1 MAMSTFPHLRN
12 TPLLA
17 GSLVLC
23 IAAMLSACG
32 GSNGEQA
39 ASEGTQGSSV
49 TAATAAS
56 MSATEPAAIAT
67 ATTTLEIETD
77 NLPESVAAQIVK
89 PLFHSAPALLQEP
102 DNTDAANSSASG
114 LRSPTQYQ
122 LAADMAAAPTAGL
135 TVEDLQNPDKVRELA
150 AQAMAAEFKP
160 MAGSGV
166 IATYTPAQVR
176 AAYRLPLLP
185 PSGAALS
192 ATQAAELGAG
202 QTIYIV
208 AAYHDPNIVAEL
220 AAFNA
225 KFGLPTCT
233 TRSIAVTASLPLAPA
248 SKTACELSVVYN
260 TAAGGMTAAA
270 PPYEAGW
277 ATEIALDVQW
287 AHATAPLAR
296 IVLIEAADPSL
307 NSLLGSIKLANA
319 MGPGVVSMSFGTNEG
334 NWTSSVDAAFSGVN
348 MTYLAATGDWGSQV
362 MWPSVSSKV
371 VAVGGTT
378 LNSVGNGTRSEVGWT
393 LTGGGI
399 SAYTA
404 TPSYQASNVPGLGSV
419 ARRAVA
425 DVAFNADPKSGQY
438 VAVINAGASAAS
450 WVSAGGTSL
459 STPQWAGL
467 VAIANAVRATTGKP
481 PVGALHTALYGQIAT
496 VPGTYASVFSDITAS
511 SNGTCSLCTAKAGYD
526 ALTGLGTPNVTSL
539 LTALTGAAA
548 NQAPIVTSASIT
560 GKVATPLSFT
570 VSVASSNPVTYA
582 LSGAPSGMAIS
593 TAGVVTWAN
602 PVIGNYPV
610 TVTAKDSK
618 TQLSGQGIYTVSI
631 AQMPAPVVTAAAI
644 TGSVGKA
651 LSFTPRVTASNPVT
665 LSMSGAPAGMALSAT
680 GVVTW
685 STPVA
690 GTYKVTVLAK
700 DTKTG
705 LSGQGVF
712 TVAIAAPLPPSV
724 SAATVNGR
732 PGTALSFI
740 ASAMAPNPVSWS
752 LSGAPAGMTISA
764 NGTVSWPA
772 PVVGTYSVTVIA
784 KDTRTGLSGQGLYT
798 VKIAVAGPVITFSP
812 ITGVAGKAVSGTIG
826 ISDATS
832 PSVRLSISGVPLG
845 MTFALSGSN
854 IIMNW
859 ANPVAGSY
867 NLKLYAIDSAGLTA
881 QVTIPVT
888 IAAK

>member
-1 MAMSTFPHLRN
+1 M
-12 TPLLA
+12 
-17 GSLVLC
+17 
-23 IAAMLSACG
+23 
-32 GSNGEQA
+32 
-39 ASEGTQGSSV
+39 
-49 TAATAAS
+49 
-56 MSATEPAAIAT
+56 
-67 ATTTLEIETD
+67 
-77 NLPESVAAQIVK
+77 
-89 PLFHSAPALLQEP
+89 
-102 DNTDAANSSASG
+102 
-114 LRSPTQYQ
+114 
-122 LAADMAAAPTAGL
+122 
-135 TVEDLQNPDKVRELA
+135 
-150 AQAMAAEFKP
+150 
-160 MAGSGV
+160 
-166 IATYTPAQVR
+166 
-176 AAYRLPLLP
+176 
-185 PSGAALS
+185 
-192 ATQAAELGAG
+192 
-202 QTIYIV
+202 
-208 AAYHDPNIVAEL
+208 
-220 AAFNA
+220 
-225 KFGLPTCT
+225 
-233 TRSIAVTASLPLAPA
+233 
-248 SKTACELSVVYN
+248 VYN

-296 IVLIEAADPSL
+296 IVLIEAADASL

-362 MWPSVSSKV
+362 IWPSVSSKV
-371 VAVGGTT
+371 VAVGGAT
-378 LNSVGNGTRSEVGWT
+378 LSSVGNGTRSEVGWT

-450 WVSAGGTSL
+450 WVG
-459 STPQWAGL
+459 
-467 VAIANAVRATTGKP
+467 
-481 PVGALHTALYGQIAT
+481 
-496 VPGTYASVFSDITAS
+496 

-539 LTALTGAAA
+539 LTALTGSAA
-548 NQAPIVTSASIT
+548 NQAPIVTTASIS

-570 VSVASSNPVTYA
+570 VSVSSTNPVTYA

-602 PVIGNYPV
+602 PVIGTYPV

-631 AQMPAPVVTAAAI
+631 AQVPAPVVTAAAI

-685 STPVA
+685 ST
-690 GTYKVTVLAK
+690 
-700 DTKTG
+700 
-705 LSGQGVF
+705 S
-712 TVAIAAPLPPSV
+712 
-724 SAATVNGR
+724 
-732 PGTALSFI
+732 
-740 ASAMAPNPVSWS
+740 
-752 LSGAPAGMTISA
+752 
-764 NGTVSWPA
+764 
-772 PVVGTYSVTVIA
+772 
-784 KDTRTGLSGQGLYT
+784 
-798 VKIAVAGPVITFSP
+798 

-854 IIMNW
+854 IIMKW
-859 ANPVAGSY
+859 ANPVTGSY
-867 NLKLYAIDSAGLTA
+867 NLKLDAIDSAGLTA

-888 IAAK
+888 ISPK

>member
-1 MAMSTFPHLRN
+1 MSTLPNLRS
-12 TPLLA
+12 TPLLV
-17 GSLVLC
+17 GSVAFC

-32 GSNGEQA
+32 GSGSDQA
-39 ASEGTQGSSV
+39 LSEGTQGGAEIS
-49 TAATAAS
+49 AAAAS
-56 MSATEPAAIAT
+56 VLATEPAVITT
-67 ATTTLEIETD
+67 ATTTLDVETE
-77 NLPESVAAQIVK
+77 NLPESVADQIAK
-89 PLFHSAPALLQEP
+89 PLFHSAPGLLQEP
-102 DNTDAANSSASG
+102 DNTDAANNSASG
-114 LRSPTQYQ
+114 LRSPTQYR

-192 ATQAAELGAG
+192 AIQAAELGAG

-208 AAYHDPNIVAEL
+208 AAFHDPNIVAEL
-220 AAFNA
+220 AAFNS
-225 KFGLPTCT
+225 KFGLPACT
-233 TRSIAVTASLPLAPA
+233 TRIIPVTASLPLAPA

-260 TAAGGMTAAA
+260 TAAGGMTATA
-270 PPYEAGW
+270 PPYDAGW

-296 IVLIEAADPSL
+296 IVLIEAADATL

-438 VAVINAGASAAS
+438 VAVINAGSSVAS

-467 VAIANAVRATTGKP
+467 VAIANAVRASIGKQ
-481 PVGALHTALYGQIAT
+481 PVGALHAALYGQIAS
-496 VPGTYASVFSDITAS
+496 VPGTYASVFSDITVS
-511 SNGTCSLCTAKAGYD
+511 SNGSCSLCTAKIGYD

-539 LTALTGAAA
+539 LTTLTGSSA

-560 GKVATPLSFT
+560 GKLATALSFT
-570 VSVASSNPVTYA
+570 VSVSSANPVTYT
-582 LSGAPSGMAIS
+582 LGGAPAGMTIS
-593 TAGVVTWAN
+593 TAGVVNWAS
-602 PVIGNYPV
+602 PVIGTYPV
-610 TVTAKDSK
+610 TVTARDSK
-618 TQLSGQGIYTVSI
+618 TQLSGQGVYTVSI
-631 AQMPAPVVTAAAI
+631 AQVPAPVVNAAAI
-644 TGSVGKA
+644 AGSVGTA
-651 LSFTPRVTASNPVT
+651 LSFTPSVTASNPVT
-665 LSMSGAPAGMALSAT
+665 LSLSGAPAGMTLSAT
-680 GVVTW
+680 RVVSW
-685 STPVA
+685 SSPIA
-690 GTYKVTVLAK
+690 GTYKVTVIAK

-732 PGTALSFI
+732 PGTALSFM
-740 ASAMAPNPVSWS
+740 ASAMAPNPVTWS
-752 LSGAPAGMTISA
+752 VAGAPPGMTISA
-764 NGTVSWPA
+764 NGTVTWPA
-772 PVVGTYSVTVIA
+772 PVVGTYSVTVTA
-784 KDTRTGLSGQGLYT
+784 KDTRTGLSGKGLYT
-798 VKIAVAGPVITFSP
+798 VKIAVAGPVVTFTP
-812 ITGVAGKAVSGTIG
+812 VNGVAGKAVSATIG
-826 ISDATS
+826 ISNATS
-832 PSVRLSISGVPLG
+832 PSVRVSISGVPLG
-845 MTFALSGSN
+845 MSFSLSGSN

-867 NLKLYAIDSAGLTA
+867 SLKLYAVDSAGLSA

>member
-1 MAMSTFPHLRN
+1 MSTFPNLRN

-17 GSLVLC
+17 GSLALC

-32 GSNGEQA
+32 GSNSDQS
-39 ASEGTQGSSV
+39 ASEGTPGSAV
-49 TAATAAS
+49 AAATAAS
-56 MSATEPAAIAT
+56 MSATEPAVIAT

-77 NLPESVAAQIVK
+77 NLPESVADQIVK

-225 KFGLPTCT
+225 KFGLPACT

-248 SKTACELSVVYN
+248 SRTGCELSVVYN

-296 IVLIEAADPSL
+296 IVLIEAADASL

-539 LTALTGAAA
+539 LTALTGTAA

-570 VSVASSNPVTYA
+570 VSVSSTNPVTYA

-593 TAGVVTWAN
+593 TAGVVTWTN
-602 PVIGNYPV
+602 PVIGTYPV

-705 LSGQGVF
+705 LSGQGIF

-752 LSGAPAGMTISA
+752 LAGAPAGMTISA
-764 NGTVSWPA
+764 NGTVTWPA
-772 PVVGTYSVTVIA
+772 PKVGNYSVTVIA

-854 IIMNW
+854 IIMKW

-888 IAAK
+888 ITAK

>member
-1 MAMSTFPHLRN
+1 MSTFPNLRN
-12 TPLLA
+12 TPRLA
-17 GSLVLC
+17 GALALC

-32 GSNGEQA
+32 GSNSDQTASDATKGSAETSAAA
-39 ASEGTQGSSV
+39 ASV
-49 TAATAAS
+49 L
-56 MSATEPAAIAT
+56 ATEPAVIAT
-67 ATTTLEIETD
+67 ATTTLDVETE
-77 NLPESVAAQIVK
+77 NLPESVAEQTVK
-89 PLFHSAPALLQEP
+89 PLFHSAPGLLQEP
-102 DNTDAANSSASG
+102 DNTDAANNSASG
-114 LRSPTQYQ
+114 LKSPTQYR

-135 TVEDLQNPDKVRELA
+135 TVEDLQNPDRVRELA

-202 QTIYIV
+202 QTIYII

-260 TAAGGMTAAA
+260 TAAGGMTAVA
-270 PPYEAGW
+270 PPYDAGW

-296 IVLIEAADPSL
+296 IVLIEAADASL

-334 NWTSSVDAAFSGVN
+334 SWTSSVDAAFSGVN

-362 MWPSVSSKV
+362 MWPSVSPKV

-399 SAYTA
+399 SAFTA
-404 TPSYQASNVPGLGSV
+404 TPSYQANNVPGLGSV

-467 VAIANAVRATTGKP
+467 VAIANALRATTGKP

-511 SNGTCSLCTAKAGYD
+511 SNGTCSLCTAKVGYD

-539 LTALTGAAA
+539 LTALTGTAA
-548 NQAPIVTSASIT
+548 NQAPIVTSATIS
-560 GKVATPLSFT
+560 GKLATPLSFT
-570 VSVASSNPVTYA
+570 VSVSSSNPVTYS

-602 PVIGNYPV
+602 PLIGNYRV

-631 AQMPAPVVTAAAI
+631 AQVPAPVVTAAAI

-651 LSFTPRVTASNPVT
+651 LSFTPVVTASNPVT
-665 LSMSGAPAGMALSAT
+665 LSMSGAPAGMTLSAT
-680 GVVTW
+680 GVVAW
-685 STPVA
+685 PTPVA

-740 ASAMAPNPVSWS
+740 ASAMAPNPVTWS
-752 LSGAPAGMTISA
+752 LAGAPSGMKISA
-764 NGTVSWPA
+764 NGTVTWPA
-772 PVVGTYSVTVIA
+772 PAVGTYSVTVIA
-784 KDTRTGLSGQGLYT
+784 KDTKTGLSGQGIYT

-812 ITGVAGKAVSGTIG
+812 VNGVAGKALSATIG
-826 ISDATS
+826 ISNATS
-832 PSVRLSISGVPLG
+832 PSVRVSISGVPLG
-845 MTFALSGSN
+845 MSFSLSGSN
-854 IIMNW
+854 INMTW
-859 ANPVAGSY
+859 AKPVTGSY
-867 NLKLYAIDSAGLTA
+867 SLKLYAVDSAGLSA